1 MKTDLSLKPMP
12 KPLKMQPPTFQCKTA
27 TVQPSGVRTVRK
39 SQNGPEIVDFIDFKA
54 STSILMR
61 PMDVL
66 SLYRFVQCG
75 QNHPMAVAAIWSG
88 FH

>member
-1 MKTDLSLKPMP
+1 MK
-12 KPLKMQPPTFQCKTA
+12 
-27 TVQPSGVRTVRK
+27 K
-39 SQNGPEIVDFIDFKA
+39 SQNGQETVDFIDFKA
-54 STSILMR
+54 STSILVH

-75 QNHPMAVAAIWSG
+75 QNHPMAIAAIWSG